1 MAQDPPLCSHV
12 HSKYRGISLF
22 GLTKYLNIFTRSRF
36 HLVKNLL
43 RVTFYRWP
51 SSWSAL
57 IREISPSP
65 FLLLCHNGFPYF
77 SFNSFTNFAQCDCL
91 HRWPSSWSQLGHSFL
106 LLTSFLSVQ
115 CWDSP
120 SSSIVAPQ
128 QLLHTTQLVF
138 DRVSS
143 GANWARFLD
152 SITHCS
158 ELGKMIKAFLQ
169 WELFGKLTLQGA
181 LWALL

>member
-1 MAQDPPLCSHV
+1 MTIELM
-12 HSKYRGISLF
+12 
-22 GLTKYLNIFTRSRF
+22 
-36 HLVKNLL
+36 
-43 RVTFYRWP
+43 
-51 SSWSAL
+51 SAL
-57 IREISPSP
+57 IRERSPPHSP
-65 FLLLCHNGFPYF
+65 FLLVCHNGFPYF
-77 SFNSFTNFAQCDCL
+77 SFNSFTNSAQCDCL

-106 LLTSFLSVQ
+106 LLTSLLSVQ

-128 QLLHTTQLVF
+128 QLLHTTQLIF
-138 DRVSS
+138 DGVSS

-169 WELFGKLTLQGA
+169 WELFGKLTLQRA
-181 LWALL
+181 LWAHKIVFTQTPHYKQLYELFCKLTSLIHTYI